1 MVQILS
7 ALIKLIG
14 YEQEG
19 GPASYLFFFFYF
31 KHVLFERDNCAQQ
44 ILFLTLLIYSE
55 IQ

>member
-1 MVQILS
+1 MSKKV
-7 ALIKLIG
+7 A
-14 YEQEG
+14 QEDN
-19 GPASYLFFFFYF
+19 FFFFYF